1 MAFDIPKL
9 FQDAAAGAFAFADST
24 MTDAILNIIP
34 AGLTVQEIDMATDT
48 PIVNMTAYNVRGLMY
63 QSREQKL
70 ALDAAVLATF
80 MVQAQK
86 VIAAGLTTQPTQDNA
101 YLTIGGIFWNISAV
115 DFDPA
120 TALYIFQIR
129 RT

>member
-1 MAFDIPKL
+1 MALDIPKL
-9 FQDAAAGAFAFADST
+9 FQQGAATAFAFADAA
-24 MTDAILNIIP
+24 MTDATLNILP
-34 AGLTVQEIDMATDT
+34 PGLTVLQIDTATDT
-48 PIVNMTAYNVRGLMY
+48 PMVNAATYPIRGLMY

-80 MVQAQK
+80 MIEAQK
-86 VIAAGLTTQPTQDNA
+86 LIAAGLTTEPTQNNA
-101 YLTIGGIFWNISAV
+101 SLDSGGVFWNISAV
-115 DFDPA
+115 QFDPA

>member
-1 MAFDIPKL
+1 MNIPQMFQQGAATAFTL
-9 FQDAAAGAFAFADST
+9 ADSV

-63 QSREQKL
+63 QSKEQKL
-70 ALDAAVLATF
+70 SLDAAVLAMF
-80 MVQAQK
+80 MVEAQK
-86 VIAAGLTTQPTQDNA
+86 VIAAGLTVQPTQDNA
-101 YLTIGGIFWNISAV
+101 YLTIGGVFWNISAV
-115 DFDPA
+115 EFDPA

-129 RT
+129 KT